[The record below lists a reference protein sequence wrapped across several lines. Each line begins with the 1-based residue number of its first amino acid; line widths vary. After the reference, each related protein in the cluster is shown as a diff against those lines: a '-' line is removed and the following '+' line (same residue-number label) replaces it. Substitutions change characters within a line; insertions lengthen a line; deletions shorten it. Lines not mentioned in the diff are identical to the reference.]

1 MMMLCRRLAV
11 ALPAVLSLALDAAA
25 ADDYPSKPI
34 RLAVGFAPG
43 GSSDTSARA
52 VARRMGE
59 NLKVNFVIENRAGAG
74 GNIAADTVAKAA
86 PDGYTLFWGGVG
98 PLTISPAMGTKLTY
112 DPIKDFAPIGIA
124 VTFCNV
130 LVATPALP
138 VQTVPELLALV
149 RARPGQ
155 LNYASPGN
163 GSAGHLG
170 GELLKKLAK
179 IDIVHVPYKGGGE
192 MVTNLI
198 GGEVQL
204 AFVTVTTIR
213 SFGGTRVKSI
223 AVTSIKRDPALP
235 NVPSFAEAGVPGYD
249 ATFWYGLLAPA
260 RTPPPL
266 VARLHRE
273 MAAALTD
280 AEVNKPLEAQG
291 LIAAPSSPEA
301 FARLIRSDLD
311 KWTGVF
317 AGVKIAK

>member
-1 MMMLCRRLAV
+1 MMFCRPPVFALCAFTLLTTG
-11 ALPAVLSLALDAAA
+11 ALA
-25 ADDYPSKPI
+25 ADEYPTKPI

-52 VARRMGE
+52 IARRMGDS
-59 NLKVNFVIENRAGAG
+59 LRVNFVVENRAGAG

-98 PLTISPAMGTKLTY
+98 PLTISPAMGTKLAY

-130 LVATPALP
+130 LVATPSLP
-138 VQTVPELLALV
+138 AQTVPELLALA
-149 RARPGQ
+149 RAKPGA

-179 IDIVHVPYKGGGE
+179 LDIVHVPYKGGSE

-204 AFVTVTTIR
+204 AFVTVTTIK
-213 SFGGTRVKSI
+213 SFGGTRVKAI
-223 AVTSIKRDPALP
+223 AVTSLKRDPTLP

-260 RTPPPL
+260 RTPPTL
-266 VARLHRE
+266 VTRLNRE
-273 MAAALTD
+273 MVAALAD

-291 LIAAPSSPEA
+291 LNAAPSTPEA
-301 FARLIRSDLD
+301 FAKLIRSDLD
-311 KWTGVF
+311 KWRGVF
-317 AGVKIAK
+317 AGAKIAQ

>member
-1 MMMLCRRLAV
+1 MKLCRPLV
-11 ALPAVLSLALDAAA
+11 MALPALLAPTLDAFA
-25 ADDYPSKPI
+25 ADDYPTKPI

-52 VARRMGE
+52 IARRMGE
-59 NLKVNFVIENRAGAG
+59 SLRVNFVIENRAGAG

-86 PDGYTLFWGGVG
+86 PDGYTLFWGSVG

-112 DPIKDFAPIGIA
+112 DPVKDFSPIGIA

-130 LVATPALP
+130 LVATPSLP
-138 VQTVPELLALV
+138 AQTVPELLALA
-149 RARPGQ
+149 RAKPGQ

-170 GELLKKLAK
+170 GELLRKLAK

-204 AFVTVTTIR
+204 AFVTVTTIK
-213 SFGGTRVKSI
+213 SFGGTRIKSI
-223 AVTSIKRDPALP
+223 AVTSLKRDPTLP
-235 NVPSFAEAGVPGYD
+235 NVPSFAEAGVTGYD

-260 RTPPPL
+260 RTSPAL
-266 VARLHRE
+266 VARLNRE
-273 MAAALTD
+273 MVAALAD

-291 LIAAPSSPEA
+291 LNAAPSTPEA
-301 FARLIRSDLD
+301 FAKLIRSDLD
-311 KWTGVF
+311 KWQGVF
-317 AGVKIAK
+317 AGTKIVQ

>member
-1 MMMLCRRLAV
+1 MMFHHRLAF
-11 ALPAVLSLALDAAA
+11 ALCALATLTTGALA
-25 ADDYPSKPI
+25 ADEYPTKPI

-52 VARRMGE
+52 IARRMGDS
-59 NLKVNFVIENRAGAG
+59 LRVNFVVENRAGAG

-98 PLTISPAMGTKLTY
+98 PLTISPAMGTKLAY
-112 DPIKDFAPIGIA
+112 DPVKDFAPIGIA

-130 LVATPALP
+130 MVATPALP
-138 VQTVPELLALV
+138 AQTVPELLALA
-149 RARPGQ
+149 RAKPGA

-170 GELLKKLAK
+170 GELLRKLAK
-179 IDIVHVPYKGGGE
+179 IDIVHVPYKGGSE
-192 MVTNLI
+192 MVTSLI

-204 AFVTVTTIR
+204 AFVTVTTIK
-213 SFGGTRVKSI
+213 SFGGTRVKAI
-223 AVTSIKRDPALP
+223 AVTSLKRDPTLP

-260 RTPPPL
+260 RTPPTL
-266 VARLHRE
+266 VTRLNRE
-273 MAAALTD
+273 MVAALAD

-291 LIAAPSSPEA
+291 LNAAASTPEA
-301 FARLIRSDLD
+301 FAKLIRSDLD
-311 KWTGVF
+311 KWRGVF
-317 AGVKIAK
+317 AGAKIVQ

>member
-1 MMMLCRRLAV
+1 M
-11 ALPAVLSLALDAAA
+11 ALPALLAPTLDAFA
-25 ADDYPSKPI
+25 ADDYPTKPI

-52 VARRMGE
+52 IARRMGE
-59 NLKVNFVIENRAGAG
+59 SLRVNFVIENRAGAG

-86 PDGYTLFWGGVG
+86 PDGYTLFWGSVG

-112 DPIKDFAPIGIA
+112 DPVKDFSPIGIA

-130 LVATPALP
+130 LVATPSLP
-138 VQTVPELLALV
+138 AQTVPELLALA
-149 RARPGQ
+149 RAKPGQ

-170 GELLKKLAK
+170 GELLRKLAK

-204 AFVTVTTIR
+204 AFVTVTTIK
-213 SFGGTRVKSI
+213 SFGGTRIKSI
-223 AVTSIKRDPALP
+223 AVTSLKRDPTLP
-235 NVPSFAEAGVPGYD
+235 NVPSFAEAGVTGYD

-260 RTPPPL
+260 RTSPAL
-266 VARLHRE
+266 VARLNRE
-273 MAAALTD
+273 MVAALAD

-291 LIAAPSSPEA
+291 LNAAPSTPEA
-301 FARLIRSDLD
+301 FAKLIRSDLD
-311 KWTGVF
+311 KWQGVF
-317 AGVKIAK
+317 AGTKIVQ

>member
-1 MMMLCRRLAV
+1 MMFRRRPALTLCALATLTTG
-11 ALPAVLSLALDAAA
+11 ALA
-25 ADDYPSKPI
+25 ADEYPTKPI

-52 VARRMGE
+52 IARRMGDS
-59 NLKVNFVIENRAGAG
+59 LRVNFVIENRAGAG

-98 PLTISPAMGTKLTY
+98 PLTISPAMGTKLAY
-112 DPIKDFAPIGIA
+112 DPIKDFTPIGIA

-130 LVATPALP
+130 MVATPSLP
-138 VQTVPELLALV
+138 AQTVPELLSLA
-149 RARPGQ
+149 RAKPGT

-179 IDIVHVPYKGGGE
+179 IDLVHVPYKGGGE

-204 AFVTVTTIR
+204 AFVTVTTIK
-213 SFGGTRVKSI
+213 SFGGTRVKAI
-223 AVTSIKRDPALP
+223 AVTSLKRDPTLP

-260 RTPPPL
+260 RTPPAL
-266 VARLHRE
+266 VARLNRE
-273 MAAALTD
+273 MTSALAD

-291 LIAAPSSPEA
+291 LNAAASTPEA
-301 FARLIRSDLD
+301 FAKLIRSDLD
-311 KWTGVF
+311 KWRGVF
-317 AGVKIAK
+317 AGAKIAQ